1 MGLEG
6 IILSEIR
13 QILYIIIYMWNL
25 KNKMN
30 ENNKSET
37 DSHRTN
43 YWLSVGR
50 LDKMN
55 YCILSFVSSP
65 AQLHSINK

>member
-6 IILSEIR
+6 IILREIR

-50 LDKMN
+50 LEESRGMIGVG
-55 YCILSFVSSP
+55 Y
-65 AQLHSINK
+65 